1 MSFQNKEINYSNAVQ
16 ELWYFKGEE
25 VSCGQAWI
33 RISHEHLNAEHY
45 QGILV

>member
-25 VSCGQAWI
+25 VSCGQSLDPYLPRA
-33 RISHEHLNAEHY
+33 AKC
-45 QGILV
+45 